1 MQAGTRLDTLLGQ
14 PGPLGS
20 AISQGEEDREEEER
34 EDDHLGQHV
43 VLLDMFP
50 GYEREGDW

>member
-20 AISQGEEDREEEER
+20 TVRQGEEDKKEKETK
-34 EDDHLGQHV
+34 DDHLGQHV